1 MTTLNFVLAGRDH
14 LSRVLDRAGD
24 SADRLGRR
32 LMAASINGD
41 AAMRRFTNNTTR
53 NMSQMQRDTEAGGKA
68 LEELKKATLLL
79 APAAIPAAASLAPIA
94 AGAGAV
100 AIASLALGAA
110 LIPQISALGD
120 ASDAQK
126 KYEDAIDKS
135 GARSQEAI
143 KAQAEYVRVVSALPP
158 KTREAAAAV
167 GILKDD
173 FKDWSDSM
181 SGATMEPFIKGVAVA
196 NSLLP
201 KTKNLVK
208 GTAAEADRF
217 MTIVGGEM
225 SSPGLDRLNTKFT
238 AFSQKTLRGLNDEFV
253 HLLRISDSGQI
264 GGAASQFMDWARAQG
279 PAVGAILRDVAT
291 ALVHVLD
298 AGSDVGVGLL
308 QVVGVL
314 ADVASAVPPSAIALF
329 LQLALALKLTK
340 TAALGLAAG
349 RSAMVGFAAQIV
361 AMNTAATAAPGRL
374 AAVRAGIAALSRT
387 TKVAMAGTGI
397 GLLLI
402 ALSEISSRSGS
413 APPDVDKLTSSLKQ
427 LGATGKVTGEA
438 ADHFGKN
445 LSGLHDK
452 ISALTDP
459 SNAENVQQWIVTLG
473 GLGDWDST
481 PVEDAK
487 KNIDSIDK
495 ALAGLV
501 SNGQADL
508 AAAALKRLTAE
519 YGKGGR
525 DTSKFTS
532 QLNDYRSAL
541 ADSKFEAQLTAEAQG
556 LFGQQAQA
564 TQTKLA
570 AQKAS
575 ADGLRQSLQALN
587 DVNRSALGG
596 MIGFEAALDST
607 AKLASKNH
615 HVLSMTNGELN
626 VTNDKSRTA
635 ATALLDLAAK
645 TDEATSKA
653 REGGASWEKVNGIYS
668 RGRSHLVEYAH
679 QMGLSTSEAE
689 AFARSVLKIPDSRSL
704 RMKMQVED
712 AKADLDR
719 FIGKVKSSPGSKSVT
734 MKALTKTAEN
744 ALESLGFKVTHMKD
758 GSVRITAKNGQA
770 LSGIAAVQRARNAL
784 TDKSITLTSYSRFVS
799 IGKPPPAQF
808 GRLARGG
815 RVPGY
820 AGGGDV
826 QSFPGGGYVD
836 GPGTATSDSIL
847 ALMGSGAMA
856 RVSKTEYVMRA
867 AAVAKYGLSFMN
879 AVNEGR
885 LNVNALAGGGVT
897 GSGTEAARGLA
908 GGMGASIG
916 LVEAA
921 ARRMAAAVT
930 AGIKAELQIASPSKR
945 TKALAGDVGKG
956 LIVGMTGSRDKIK
969 STSKDLA
976 KDIWSAFSGS
986 KDNRLVAY
994 VNKQTKTLL
1003 TLAGKRDSI
1012 AATIKRAKEFSEST
1026 RVGAKKSAAL
1036 GGMFE
1041 GDEQVTASGINSK
1054 LQQRLAKMKT
1064 FSSYIKTLA
1073 KRGLNKTMLREIL
1086 EMGPEEGYAYASAL
1100 AGANSKLFKE
1110 INSTQFKIND
1120 QAESLG
1126 RTGADALYDSGKN
1139 AGKGFLKGLQSQQ
1152 SAIEKQ
1158 MLKIA
1163 KGMDKAIRRALG
1175 IKSPSTVMATVGR
1188 HTTEGLAVGLTDRM
1202 PVLDRALGSVS
1213 GRVSATRPVMGRPA
1227 VTGSG
1232 GGPVTNIT
1240 VTIGNAMD
1248 PIAVAREL
1256 DRVLAKYGRAQG
1268 NGTVRLKV
1276 G

>member
-53 NMSQMQRDTEAGGKA
+53 SMSQMQRDTEAGGKA
-68 LEELKKATLLL
+68 MEELKKATLLL

-100 AIASLALGAA
+100 AVASLAMGAA

-120 ASDAQK
+120 ASGAQK
-126 KYEDAIDKS
+126 KYEDAVTKS

-173 FKDWSDSM
+173 FKDWSDSL
-181 SGATMEPFIKGVAVA
+181 SGATMEPFIKGVAIA

-201 KTKNLVK
+201 KTRNLVK

-238 AFSQKTLRGLNDEFV
+238 NFSQRTLRGLNDEFV

-361 AMNTAATAAPGRL
+361 AMNTAAAAAPTRL

-402 ALSEISSRSGS
+402 ALSEIAARSET
-413 APPDVDKLTSSLKQ
+413 APPDVDKLTVSLRQ

-438 ADHFGKN
+438 AKAFGSD
-445 LSGLHDK
+445 LGGLHDK
-452 ISALTDP
+452 IGALTDP
-459 SNAENVQQWIVTLG
+459 SNMENVQQWIVTLG
-473 GLGDWDST
+473 GIGDWDST
-481 PVEDAK
+481 PVKDAK
-487 KNIDSIDK
+487 ANIDSIDK

-508 AAAALKRLTAE
+508 AASALKRLTAE

-532 QLNDYRSAL
+532 QLNDYKSAL
-541 ADSKFEAQLTAEAQG
+541 SDAAFEAKLTAESQG
-556 LFGQQAQA
+556 LFGAQAQDV
-564 TQTKLA
+564 QKKLA

-587 DVNRSALGG
+587 DVNRAALGG

-607 AKLASKNH
+607 AKLARENH

-635 ATALLDLAAK
+635 ATALVDLAAK

-668 RGRSHLVEYAH
+668 RGRSHLVAYAH
-679 QMGLSTSEAE
+679 QMGLSAE
-689 AFARSVLKIPDSRSL
+689 DAERFARSVLKIPDSRTL

-712 AKADLDR
+712 AKADLDK

-744 ALESLGFKVTHMKD
+744 TLSSLGFKVTHMKD
-758 GSVRITAKNGQA
+758 GSVKISARNGAA
-770 LSGIAAVQRARNAL
+770 LSGIAAVQRARDNL
-784 TDKSITLTSYSRFVS
+784 RDKQIVLTSYSKFVS
-799 IGKPPPAQF
+799 VGKPPSAQF

-836 GPGTATSDSIL
+836 GPGTATSDSVL
-847 ALMGSGAMA
+847 AFMGSGAMA
-856 RVSKTEYVMRA
+856 RVSNTEFVVRS
-867 AAVAKYGLSFMN
+867 AAVKKYGVAFMN
-879 AVNEGR
+879 ALNEGR
-885 LNVNALAGGGVT
+885 LNLRGLASGGMAGAGADT
-897 GSGTEAARGLA
+897 ARGLA
-908 GGMGASIG
+908 VGMGASTG
-916 LVEAA
+916 LVDTA
-921 ARRMAAAVT
+921 ARRMAAAVVT
-930 AGIKAELQIASPSKR
+930 GIKTELQIASPSKR
-945 TKALAGDVGKG
+945 TTALAKDVGSG
-956 LIVGMTGSRDKIK
+956 LIKGMTGSKDKIK
-969 STSKDLA
+969 ATSKDLA

-994 VNKQTKTLL
+994 VNKQTKTLT

-1012 AATIKRAKEFSEST
+1012 AAAMKRAKDFAETT
-1026 RVGAKKSAAL
+1026 RVGAKKSASL

-1100 AGANSKLFKE
+1100 TGASSKLFKE
-1110 INSTQFKIND
+1110 INSTQYKIND

-1152 SAIEKQ
+1152 KAIEAQ
-1158 MLKIA
+1158 MLRIA
-1163 KGMDKAIRRALG
+1163 KGMDKAIRKALG
-1175 IKSPSTVMATVGR
+1175 IKSPSTVMAQVGR

-1202 PVLDRALGSVS
+1202 PVLDRALSSVS
-1213 GRVSATRPVMGRPA
+1213 GRVAATRPVMGKGA
-1227 VTGSG
+1227 VAGAG
-1232 GGPVTNIT
+1232 GTVTNIN

-1248 PIAVAREL
+1248 PVAVAREFE
-1256 DRVLAKYGRAQG
+1256 RVLLKYGRAQG
-1268 NGTVRLKV
+1268 TTVRITR
-1276 G
+1276 